1 MCYNSLVR
9 INKKGTHSLTD
20 KTPDSGS
27 GAGGSIPSG
36 CIGTIENND
45 SAGGSRAEPVIH
57 RDSVSDRNVSLD
69 KERKWRIWIKDQKMD
84 SV

>member
-9 INKKGTHSLTD
+9 INRKGTHSLTD

-36 CIGTIENND
+36 CIETIEIND
-45 SAGGSRAEPVIH
+45 SAGKLAEPVIH
-57 RDSVSDRNVSLD
+57 RDSVSG
-69 KERKWRIWIKDQKMD
+69 WRRIIR
-84 SV
+84 